1 MANEIANIHNDLIDL
16 PLRKFNSSEIDILTT
31 LCYKC
36 KEKKCKEIILKLDD
50 IKKLTHYAAKD
61 NDRFYKDIKS
71 TNKKLM
77 QLDFT
82 IQHNENHFTQFVLF
96 PTFEVDG
103 NKGILR
109 VKVNE
114 EFTYLLNNLENSYT
128 SIELKESS
136 KLKSS
141 YAKGIYKKLRKYRNT
156 DKPFWKVSIEDLK
169 EYLDIPKSYSISN
182 IDRDII
188 VPALKELSP
197 YFKGL
202 NYVKYYE
209 KTGKGRPKV
218 AGYIF
223 EYRAE
228 PKKEKI
234 KIEPTQESIAKA
246 TEWEKTPRYCPK
258 CHRPM
263 YQKQMEN
270 ENGTYYLYGHTDWK
284 TGECDFHTYDFAN
297 LLQSFQ
303 LPDEEAETDQQK
315 EQKKKLSDL
324 LSNMFKKI

>member
-16 PLRKFNSSEIDILTT
+16 PLRKFNASEIDILTT
-31 LCYKC
+31 LCYKVQG
-36 KEKKCKEIILKLDD
+36 KTNNLVTLKLDD
-50 IKKLTHYAAKD
+50 IKALSNYKGKD
-61 NDRFYKDIKS
+61 NNQFLNDLKR
-71 TNKKLM
+71 TNSKLM
-77 QLDFT
+77 NLNFT
-82 IQHNENHFTQFVLF
+82 IGTDTEFTQFVLF
-96 PTFEVDG
+96 PRFTVSDS
-103 NKGILR
+103 KGILEI
-109 VKVNE
+109 KVAD
-114 EFTYLLNNLENSYT
+114 EFIYLLNDFVNHYT

-169 EYLDIPKSYSISN
+169 LYLDIPKSYSISN

-197 YFKGL
+197 YFRGL

-209 KTGKGRPKV
+209 KIGKGRPKV

-228 PKKEKI
+228 LKKEKI
-234 KIEPTQESIAKA
+234 KIEPTQESIAKV

-263 YQKQMEN
+263 YQKQLEN

-297 LLQSFQ
+297 LLQSYQ
-303 LPDEEAETDQQK
+303 LPDEEAETAQQK